1 MPAVI
6 GNFFSWMVVGLPAFL
21 FVITVVVFFH
31 ELGHFL
37 MARACGVSVEAFS
50 IGFGRELFG
59 RTDRK
64 GTRWKV
70 SLLPLGGY
78 VKFAGDADVSSRP
91 DEEALRELDS
101 KTREHVLHFKPLHQ
115 RALVAVAGPLANFLL
130 AIVILSGLY
139 MTTPQPVEP
148 PVIAEVTAGS
158 AAEAAGLRP
167 GDAILAHLSAGR
179 GMTVHREECANVED
193 YRKHPEKWLSVT
205 WSPTPERMFGCEL
218 RVEVANRMGVLA
230 AVAAAIAGTETNI
243 DHVELQERDTETSVL
258 VFEVKVRDRRHLAHI
273 MRVIRPMPD
282 VLKLSRTLAH
292 RVRE

>member
-1 MPAVI
+1 MSAP
-6 GNFFSWMVVGLPAFL
+6 
-21 FVITVVVFFH
+21 
-31 ELGHFL
+31 E
-37 MARACGVSVEAFS
+37 
-50 IGFGRELFG
+50 
-59 RTDRK
+59 
-64 GTRWKV
+64 
-70 SLLPLGGY
+70 
-78 VKFAGDADVSSRP
+78 
-91 DEEALRELDS
+91 
-101 KTREHVLHFKPLHQ
+101 
-115 RALVAVAGPLANFLL
+115 PLAIAGAEGLL
-130 AIVILSGLY
+130 VNYARCCF
-139 MTTPQPVEP
+139 PV
-148 PVIAEVTAGS
+148 
-158 AAEAAGLRP
+158 P

-258 VFEVKVRDRRHLAHI
+258 VFEVKVRDRRHLARI